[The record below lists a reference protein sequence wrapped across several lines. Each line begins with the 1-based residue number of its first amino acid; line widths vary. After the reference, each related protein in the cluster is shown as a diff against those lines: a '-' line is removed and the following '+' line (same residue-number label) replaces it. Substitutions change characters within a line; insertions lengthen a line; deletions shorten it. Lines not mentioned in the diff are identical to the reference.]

1 MKLAEL
7 VLDGIFPPTCIGCS
21 GEGDWLCLDCVKTV
35 PLMEEVLAPTESPVK
50 RVLAISSYQDPL
62 VGGLI
67 RSLKYQRAV
76 CLEDEALRAVLQRFA
91 LEIDFLSTLQASPT
105 MIVPLAM
112 DPERERV
119 RGIDHALHIAQLV
132 QSVLFPEIPVVQA
145 LVRTKTV
152 RANATLGSLEE
163 RKTNVEGVFACS
175 RDVSDQSIL
184 LVDDVYT
191 TGATMAEAAAL
202 VEGRG
207 AALVQGCVLA
217 CSGPVLG

>member
-7 VLDGIFPPTCIGCS
+7 VLDGVFPPTCIGCS
-21 GEGDWLCLDCVKTV
+21 GEGDWLCLRCVKTI
-35 PLMEEVLAPTESPVK
+35 PLMEEAVVPTESPVK
-50 RVLAISSYQDPL
+50 RILAISSYQDPL

-91 LEIDFLSTLQASPT
+91 SEVDFLSTLQASPT

-119 RGIDHALHIAQLV
+119 RGIDHALHIARLV

-163 RKTNVEGVFACS
+163 RKANVQDVFVCS
-175 RDVSDQSIL
+175 VDVSGQSIL

-191 TGATMAEAAAL
+191 TGATMTEAATL
-202 VEGRG
+202 LERHG
-207 AALVQGCVLA
+207 ATLVQGCVLA
-217 CSGPVLG
+217 RSGPASG